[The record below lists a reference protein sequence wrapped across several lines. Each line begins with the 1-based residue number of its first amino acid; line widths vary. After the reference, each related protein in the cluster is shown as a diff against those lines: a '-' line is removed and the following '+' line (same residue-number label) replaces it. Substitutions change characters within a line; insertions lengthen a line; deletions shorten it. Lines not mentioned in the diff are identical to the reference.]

1 MEDEW
6 KFLKSSYSPSHN
18 QNPQYLFLAST
29 LSWLIKKTKKSL
41 ISEHIAWAKNLLQT
55 NDNVN
60 GRKYTHVK
68 VKYLE
73 FFAQLLEQHKW
84 LRMLAGLSIGGY
96 LQSQIASIVKG
107 CVSVWRRLEFRQ
119 PSNFDDFV
127 TVLEEQAMETT
138 IVVQRL
144 KLSWRDMKC
153 VVNNI
158 AEAQQNI
165 PKDLL
170 DVLKGMRKSKSK
182 FETSW
187 SNTIAE

>member
-6 KFLKSSYSPSHN
+6 KFLKSSYSPHHN

-29 LSWLIKKTKKSL
+29 LSWLIKKTKKDL
-41 ISEHIAWAKNLLQT
+41 RDEHIVWAKDLLQT
-55 NDNVN
+55 KDNVN

-68 VKYLE
+68 VKYLD
-73 FFAQLLEQHKW
+73 FFAQLLEQHRW

-96 LQSQIASIVKG
+96 LYSQIASIVKG
-107 CVSVWRRLEFRQ
+107 CISVWRRLEFRQ
-119 PSNFDDFV
+119 PCSFDDFID
-127 TVLEEQAMETT
+127 VLEEQALETT

-144 KLSWRDMKC
+144 HLSWRDMKC

-158 AEAQQNI
+158 PYAYQNI

-170 DVLKGMRKSKSK
+170 GVLRGMRKDKTK
-182 FETSW
+182 FEVSW
-187 SNTIAE
+187 GDTVAE